1 MGVQGRDGG
10 LHSGGGNKARQRLS
24 GREGSKRVNSGAGSS
39 AEDQLSDLG
48 QISSPSLVLS
58 ALK

>member
-1 MGVQGRDGG
+1 MGVQGRDRG

-24 GREGSKRVNSGAGSS
+24 GPEGSKHVNSGAGSS

-48 QISSPSLVLS
+48 RISSPSSVFS